1 VCFTRRRRPFL
12 FDTFEHGGNRL
23 LNQKTVLET
32 SKEKQHLQKR
42 DHYLVLNV
50 KPISTADEIRKAYR
64 ELSKKY
70 HPDLNPGKK
79 AASDDRMK
87 ELVAAYSVLNDKE
100 KRKEYDKQAQFQ
112 YRRFSKN
119 REKLGKDAFKKA
131 KPKQQGFLR
140 KFFGFLSKGDK
151 KGKGG
156 PDPKQADVHFML
168 GLSMSETDNFLEQAK
183 NEFAKALEYDT
194 THLEATYNLALSAYK
209 IGEFEES
216 RFGLQDVLK
225 LSPNDQHA
233 KHLLRL
239 LHDPDADM

>member
-1 VCFTRRRRPFL
+1 M
-12 FDTFEHGGNRL
+12 
-23 LNQKTVLET
+23 
-32 SKEKQHLQKR
+32 QKR

-50 KPISTADEIRKAYR
+50 SPISTADEIRKAYR

-70 HPDLNPGKK
+70 HPDLNPGMK
-79 AASDDRMK
+79 AQSDDKMK

-119 REKLGKDAFKKA
+119 REKPGKKDFTKA
-131 KPKQQGFLR
+131 KPKKIGFLR
-140 KFFGFLSKGDK
+140 KLIGFMMKGDGS
-151 KGKGG
+151 GKGG

-168 GLSMSETDNFLEQAK
+168 GLSMSETEQFLEQAK
-183 NEFAKALEYDT
+183 SEFAKALEFDAS
-194 THLEATYNLALSAYK
+194 HLEATYNLALTSYK
-209 IGEFEES
+209 IGEFDEA

-225 LSPNDQHA
+225 LNGNDQQA

-239 LHDPDADM
+239 LHDPDL